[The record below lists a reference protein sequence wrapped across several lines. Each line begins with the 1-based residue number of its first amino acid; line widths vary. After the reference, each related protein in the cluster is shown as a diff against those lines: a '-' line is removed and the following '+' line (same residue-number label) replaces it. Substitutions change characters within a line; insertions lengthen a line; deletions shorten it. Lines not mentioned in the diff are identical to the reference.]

1 MLKIYENL
9 SIYWN
14 YEKIIRKNKVEITI
28 QVLIRIELLA
38 IQIAFIDYNLR
49 VDLAILLVLLN
60 RRCFKWVL
68 KNDR

>member
-1 MLKIYENL
+1 M
-9 SIYWN
+9 
-14 YEKIIRKNKVEITI
+14 VEITI